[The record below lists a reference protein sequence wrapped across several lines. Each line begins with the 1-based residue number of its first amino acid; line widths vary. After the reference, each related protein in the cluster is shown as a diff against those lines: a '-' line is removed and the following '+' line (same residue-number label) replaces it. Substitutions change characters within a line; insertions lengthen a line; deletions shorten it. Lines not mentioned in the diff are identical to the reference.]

1 MKRQAKSYAIVDHHL
16 LHGGYLEVVSHKA
29 LVMYLFLV
37 VVGDATGRSFYSM
50 GLMGRILRMTDEDL
64 AASRIELANLGLIDY
79 QPPYW
84 RVLTLTYPSR
94 SQETGVVGVLVN
106 QTLKRMENR

>member
-1 MKRQAKSYAIVDHHL
+1 M
-16 LHGGYLEVVSHKA
+16 VSHIQEMCIRDRIYVEFTLSA
-29 LVMYLFLV
+29 CFE
-37 VVGDATGRSFYSM
+37 SFIRCHQHAFEFFGGIPKEIWYEM
-50 GLMGRILRMTDEDL
+50 CIRDRILRMTDDDL